1 MPRLIPLLL
10 ALVVTALVAGCQ
22 LALPGGGAA
31 GDDSV
36 TPNAVAG
43 DPIEVTALDAPPA
56 APGVEAA
63 VSDAPVQDAA
73 LAAEGES
80 TAQAQGADPVQ
91 PAPDPAPEATPEPA
105 PVPEA
110 AATEPP
116 PPPQKSERQLAC
128 EKDGGTWAGTGT
140 SSLRT
145 CVFATRD
152 GGKQCSRKDQC
163 DGQCLARSGTCSPVE
178 PLLGCN
184 DVLQN
189 NGARVTLCID

>member
-10 ALVVTALVAGCQ
+10 AMAVTLLVAGCQ

-31 GDDSV
+31 AGDDGV

-56 APGVEAA
+56 APGADAA
-63 VSDAPVQDAA
+63 VSDVPVQDAA
-73 LAAEGES
+73 LAAAGDS
-80 TAQAQGADPVQ
+80 TAQPQGADPAQ
-91 PAPDPAPEATPEPA
+91 PAPDGAPNPA
-105 PVPEA
+105 PVPETAAEA
-110 AATEPP
+110 AATEP

-145 CVFATRD
+145 CVLRTRD
-152 GGKQCSRKDQC
+152 GGKQCNRKSQC
-163 DGQCLARSGTCSPVE
+163 DGQCLARSGTCSPLE

-184 DVLQN
+184 DVLQD
-189 NGARVTLCID
+189 NGARVTLCIE